1 MPTSSLNKAI
11 HLVSEFRKI
20 DPEMPMQIA
29 HVFLVIADK
38 PGICQREIAAETKIG
53 KSSVSRIVE
62 WLSTGTGKGLVSAT
76 ADLDDRR
83 VNVLMLTDQGHGV
96 LRRVIG
102 QL

>member
-1 MPTSSLNKAI
+1 LPTSSLNKAI
-11 HLVSEFRKI
+11 HLVSELRKI

-29 HVFLVIADK
+29 HVFLVIAEK

-62 WLSTGTGKGLVSAT
+62 WLGTGTGKGLVSSAP
-76 ADLDDRR
+76 DFDDRR
-83 VNVLMLTDQGHGV
+83 VSVLMLTEQGHRV

-102 QL
+102 RL